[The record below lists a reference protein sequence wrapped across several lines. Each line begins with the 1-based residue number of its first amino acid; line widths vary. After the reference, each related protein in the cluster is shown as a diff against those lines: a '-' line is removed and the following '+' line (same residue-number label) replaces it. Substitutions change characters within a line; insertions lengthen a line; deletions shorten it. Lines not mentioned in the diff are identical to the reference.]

1 MEAEWPPPH
10 RLIMCNGVSYNYN
23 GEEFRCS
30 FPDHNA
36 RLPVVRRRG
45 GNVLVTWGRRRN
57 EQGELPL
64 GGWAW
69 LDSIRA
75 GVWNRWQP
83 RPVRLQL
90 RSFMEKDIQGE
101 SQWFELT
108 SGQWVQ
114 GLLAQ
119 NGRERR
125 VYVVIIHPEIAEAV
139 HPRWPRIVSG

>member
-1 MEAEWPPPH
+1 
-10 RLIMCNGVSYNYN
+10 MCNAVTYNHG
-23 GEEFRCS
+23 GEEIRCDFS
-30 FPDHNA
+30 NPDA
-36 RLPVVRRRG
+36 SLPVVTRRG
-45 GNVLVTWGRRRN
+45 SNALVVWGRRRK
-57 EQGELPL
+57 EIGELPL

-119 NGRERR
+119 SGTERR
-125 VYVVIIHPEIAEAV
+125 VYVVTIHPEIAEAV